1 MKKYN
6 PYDLPLRTHD
16 RLLSQATEVNDTTT
30 NATTDR
36 LSKQYGIKGTPLLS
50 YVHSLFFPSSFPYDF
65 MHLIWENTIK
75 NLILHW
81 MGKFKGLGQ
90 GNESYELSKAIW
102 EGIGSL
108 TASSGSTILSTYG
121 SQVPNIKKDQHICTA
136 DMWSFWMLYISPILL
151 W

>member
-16 RLLSQATEVNDTTT
+16 GLLSQAAEVDDVTT
-30 NATTDR
+30 NAATDR
-36 LSKQYGIKGTPLLS
+36 FSKQYGIKGTPLLS

-81 MGKFKGLGQ
+81 MGEFKGLGQ
-90 GNESYELSKAIW
+90 GTELYELLKATW
-102 EGIGSL
+102 EGISTL
-108 TASSGSTILSTYG
+108 TASSGSTIQIG
-121 SQVPNIKKDQHICTA
+121 RAHV
-136 DMWSFWMLYISPILL
+136 
-151 W
+151 